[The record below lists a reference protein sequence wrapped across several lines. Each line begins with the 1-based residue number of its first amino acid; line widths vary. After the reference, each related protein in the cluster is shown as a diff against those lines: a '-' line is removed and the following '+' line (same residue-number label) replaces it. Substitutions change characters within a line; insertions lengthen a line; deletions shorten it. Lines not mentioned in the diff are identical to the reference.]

1 MLRPEQTDL
10 SPSLTEV
17 VARSAAD
24 ISYQD
29 LPPGVVKIAKQC
41 LLDWTGVA
49 LAGSGEP
56 VVAMLGDELTGEG
69 TGGSCTA
76 FGRKLSLNA
85 RDAALLNGTAGHA
98 LDFDDVVGAMSGH
111 PSAPLAPAVI
121 ALGERVGASGQDL
134 ITAFVAGFEAEC
146 RIGVSMLPGH
156 YRVGWHATGTIGTFG
171 AAAGCS
177 RLLGLDAERTE
188 VALGVAAAQASG
200 LKSLFGTM
208 CKPLHAGKA
217 ASCGLL
223 AAVLAERGFT
233 SIHDVLEAPQGFAAT
248 GTDTFDPAAG
258 LYPSGEP
265 WQIQSV
271 LFKYHA
277 ACFLTH
283 ATIEGILRLQRQARF
298 GASEVRRVVLRVP
311 EGHLSVCN
319 IDAPTSAL
327 EGKFS
332 LRFTAALALV
342 TGDVSEAAFTEAA
355 VADPEIDAARR
366 RVEVEAVPAME
377 NHTSES
383 VIELRDG
390 TTHRLLVDMEAPAR
404 SEVDIENQGSRLAAK
419 FDTIVTPV
427 VGSATTK
434 ELLAVLGELEAV
446 SSVRDLTRLCSR
458 ESATP

>member
-1 MLRPEQTDL
+1 MPHGLTAAVAEATAGTTFDALPET
-10 SPSLTEV
+10 V
-17 VARSAAD
+17 VT
-24 ISYQD
+24 
-29 LPPGVVKIAKQC
+29 VAKQC
-41 LLDWTGVA
+41 ILDWTGVA
-49 LAGSGEP
+49 LAGSSEP
-56 VVAMLGDELTGEG
+56 VVAFLGDEFTEEG
-69 TGGSCTA
+69 TRGICTA
-76 FGRKLSLNA
+76 FGRGLFLNP

-98 LDFDDVVGAMSGH
+98 LDFDDVVSAMSGH

-121 ALGERVGASGQDL
+121 ALGERMGASGRDL

-146 RIGVSMLPGH
+146 RIGQSVLPGH

-177 RLLGLDAERTE
+177 RLLGLDTERTE
-188 VALGVAAAQASG
+188 VALGIAGAQASG

-223 AAVLAERGFT
+223 AAVLAKRGFT

-248 GTDTFDPAAG
+248 GTDTFDPTAG
-258 LYPSGEP
+258 LAPVGEP

-283 ATIEGILRLQRQARF
+283 ATIEGSLRLKQQVHFQATDVRQ
-298 GASEVRRVVLRVP
+298 VVLRVP

-319 IDAPTSAL
+319 IVAPTTPL

-332 LRFTAALALV
+332 LRFTAALALT

-355 VADPEIDAARR
+355 VADPEINAVRR
-366 RVEVEAVPAME
+366 RVEVEAVPGME
-377 NHTSES
+377 SHTSET
-383 VIELRDG
+383 VIELHDG

-404 SEVDIENQGSRLAAK
+404 SEVEIENQGSRLAAK
-419 FDTIVTPV
+419 FETIVTPV
-427 VGSATTK
+427 VGSARTK
-434 ELLAVLGELEAV
+434 ELLAVLAEFEAV
-446 SSVRDLTRLCSR
+446 PSVRDLTRLCSP
-458 ESATP
+458 ESAAS